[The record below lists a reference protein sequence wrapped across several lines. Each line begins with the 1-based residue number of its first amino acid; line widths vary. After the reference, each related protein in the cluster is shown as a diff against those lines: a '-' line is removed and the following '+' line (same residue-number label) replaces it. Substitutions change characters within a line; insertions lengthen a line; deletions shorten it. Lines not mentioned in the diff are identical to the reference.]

1 MIIMKTEI
9 KAATKI
15 QTAKAIEAATLET
28 KASEQIS
35 KTLISLYKSILSAGN
50 AEQFELLN
58 KRLTLA
64 INTAQDWKY
73 PSLNGIY
80 RQGFKVSTA
89 PNILSTFRMFCKLE
103 LTQERRDEVIKSG
116 IAAMRSEIKKAKEAA
131 EAANDSDTKADADA
145 SMTAAAEVV
154 EELAAMEAEQISPA
168 HQQCI
173 SLLMQLDVSQV
184 SAVTRYLGSL
194 LQSEAA

>member
-1 MIIMKTEI
+1 MKTEI

-15 QTAKAIEAATLET
+15 QTLKAIQAATLET
-28 KASEQIS
+28 EASAQIS
-35 KTLISLYKSILSAGN
+35 KTLISLYRPILSAGN
-50 AEQFELLN
+50 ADQFELLN

-64 INTAQDWKY
+64 INTARDWKY

-103 LTQERRDEVIKSG
+103 LTQEKRDEVIKSG
-116 IAAMRSEIKKAKEAA
+116 IAAMRSEIKKAKETE
-131 EAANDSDTKADADA
+131 EAANDSETDADA
-145 SMTAAAEVV
+145 SMNAAAEVI
-154 EELAAMEAEQISPA
+154 EELAAMEAEQVSPA

-173 SLLMQLDVSQV
+173 SLLMQLDASQV

-194 LQSEAA
+194 LQSEVA

>member
-1 MIIMKTEI
+1 MKTEI

-15 QTAKAIEAATLET
+15 QTAKAIIAATTET

-58 KRLTLA
+58 KRLTLS
-64 INTAQDWKY
+64 INTAQGWNY

-89 PNILSTFRMFCKLE
+89 PNILSTFRQFCKLE
-103 LTQERRDEVIKSG
+103 LTQEKRDEVIKSG
-116 IAAMRSEIKKAKEAA
+116 IAAMRIEIKKAKETE
-131 EAANDSDTKADADA
+131 EAANDSATEADADA
-145 SMTAAAEVV
+145 SMSAAAEVV

-173 SLLMQLDVSQV
+173 NLLMQLDTNQV
-184 SAVTRYLGSL
+184 SAVTRYLGNL
-194 LQSEAA
+194 LQIEAA

>member
-1 MIIMKTEI
+1 MKTEI

-64 INTAQDWKY
+64 INTAQGWNY

-103 LTQERRDEVIKSG
+103 LTQEQRDEVIKSG
-116 IAAMRSEIKKAKEAA
+116 IAAMRSEIKKAKETE
-131 EAANDSDTKADADA
+131 EAANDSEADADA

-154 EELAAMEAEQISPA
+154 EELAAMEAEQVSPA

-173 SLLMQLDVSQV
+173 SLLMQLDASQV

-194 LQSEAA
+194 LQSEVA

>member
-1 MIIMKTEI
+1 MKTEI

-50 AEQFELLN
+50 ADQFELLN

-64 INTAQDWKY
+64 INTAQGWKY

-103 LTQERRDEVIKSG
+103 LTQEQRDEVIKSG
-116 IAAMRSEIKKAKEAA
+116 IAAMRSEIKKAKETE
-131 EAANDSDTKADADA
+131 EAANDSEADADA

-154 EELAAMEAEQISPA
+154 EELAAMEAEQVSPA

-173 SLLMQLDVSQV
+173 SLLMQLDASQV

-194 LQSEAA
+194 LQSEVA

>member
-1 MIIMKTEI
+1 MKTEI

-35 KTLISLYKSILSAGN
+35 KTLISLYKTILSAGN
-50 AEQFELLN
+50 ADQFELLN

-64 INTAQDWKY
+64 INTAQGWKY

-103 LTQERRDEVIKSG
+103 LTQEKRDEVIKSG
-116 IAAMRSEIKKAKEAA
+116 IAAMRSEIKKAKETE
-131 EAANDSDTKADADA
+131 EAANDSETDADA
-145 SMTAAAEVV
+145 SMDAAAEVI
-154 EELAAMEAEQISPA
+154 EELAAMEAEQVSPA

-173 SLLMQLDVSQV
+173 SLLMQLDASQV

-194 LQSEAA
+194 LQSEVA

>member
-1 MIIMKTEI
+1 MKTEI

-35 KTLISLYKSILSAGN
+35 KTLISLYKTILSAGN
-50 AEQFELLN
+50 ADQFELLN

-64 INTAQDWKY
+64 INTAQGWKY

-103 LTQERRDEVIKSG
+103 LTQEKRDEVIKSG
-116 IAAMRSEIKKAKEAA
+116 IAAMRSEIKKAKETE
-131 EAANDSDTKADADA
+131 EAANDSETDADA
-145 SMTAAAEVV
+145 SMNAAAEVI
-154 EELAAMEAEQISPA
+154 EELAAMEAEQVSPA

-173 SLLMQLDVSQV
+173 SLLMQLDASQV

-194 LQSEAA
+194 LQSEVA

>member
-1 MIIMKTEI
+1 MKTEI

-35 KTLISLYKSILSAGN
+35 KTLISLYKTILSAGN
-50 AEQFELLN
+50 ADQFELLN

-64 INTAQDWKY
+64 INTAQGWNY

-103 LTQERRDEVIKSG
+103 MTQEQRDEVIKSG
-116 IAAMRSEIKKAKEAA
+116 IAAMRSEIKKAKETE
-131 EAANDSDTKADADA
+131 EAANDSETDADA
-145 SMTAAAEVV
+145 SMNAAAEVV
-154 EELAAMEAEQISPA
+154 EELAAMEAEQVSPA

-173 SLLMQLDVSQV
+173 SLLMQLDASQV

-194 LQSEAA
+194 LQSEVA

>member
-1 MIIMKTEI
+1 MKTEI

-50 AEQFELLN
+50 ADQFELLN

-64 INTAQDWKY
+64 INTAQGWKY

-103 LTQERRDEVIKSG
+103 LTQEKRDEVIKSG
-116 IAAMRSEIKKAKEAA
+116 IAAMRSEIKKAKETA
-131 EAANDSDTKADADA
+131 EAANDSDTEADADA
-145 SMTAAAEVV
+145 SMSAAAEVV

-173 SLLMQLDVSQV
+173 SLLMQLDASQV

-194 LQSEAA
+194 LQSEVA